1 MNNDVDMGAEAVVTY
16 GQYLGRA
23 AVTKTRPRKGYRHP
37 ELDQNLRTHRTK
49 NEARVMRE
57 ARLSGVRTPTIY
69 DVDHHDGRIVM
80 EHMSGRKVKDIID
93 NEPTLVEDVCVM
105 IGEAVAK
112 LHNARICHGDLTTS
126 NMILTDSGELCIIDF
141 SLGSIKCDIEE
152 MGVDIRLLERGF
164 TSAHSRSEKAFE
176 TIMESYRNNMTR
188 SKEVVKRVEVIKN
201 RARYT

>member
-80 EHMSGRKVKDIID
+80 EHISGRKVKDIID

-164 TSAHSRSEKAFE
+164 ASAHSRSEKAFE

-188 SKEVVKRVEVIKN
+188 SKEVIKRVEVIKN